1 MKKIFITRE
10 IPEIGIRM
18 LKDKGYE
25 VDVSTEKYPLSQ
37 KQLIKYL
44 KKKPYDAVLSLL
56 TDTVDA
62 KVLDAV
68 PTAKIF
74 ANYAMGFNNFN
85 LADAKARNVTI
96 TNTPG
101 DFGYCIAEHAMALT
115 LGLTTRMVEA
125 DQYVRKGKY
134 KGWSP
139 MNFIGSD
146 LKGSTLGII
155 GTGHIGEKLAYQA
168 KNGFEMNVIYY
179 DIKRNENIEKSGVA
193 TFVSSIEDLLKQ
205 SDVVSLQVPLLDSTF
220 HLINEERLKLM
231 KKTAVLVNTSRGPV
245 IDEVALVKALQNK
258 TIAGA
263 GLDVFEFEP
272 KLAKGLAKLPNVI
285 LTPHIASARNSARNE
300 MAVMAANNIISY
312 LETGKAINPVLIK

>member
-10 IPEIGIRM
+10 IPEIGIKM

-25 VDVSTEKYPLSQ
+25 VDVSSEKHPLSQ

-56 TDTVDA
+56 TDIVDA
-62 KVLDAV
+62 KVLDSV

-85 LADAKARNVTI
+85 LNDAKARNVTI

-101 DFGYCIAEHAMALT
+101 DFGYCIAEHAMALI

-146 LKGSTLGII
+146 LSGSTLGII
-155 GTGHIGEKLAYQA
+155 GTGHIGEKLALQA
-168 KNGFEMNVIYY
+168 KNGFQMNVVYY
-179 DIKRNENIEKSGVA
+179 DIKRNENLEKGGIA

-231 KKTAVLVNTSRGPV
+231 KKTAIIVNTSRGPV
-245 IDEVALVKALQNK
+245 IDEVALVKALKNG

-272 KLAKGLAKLPNVI
+272 KLSRGLSKLSNVI
-285 LTPHIASARNSARNE
+285 LTPHIASARASARNE
-300 MAVMAANNIISY
+300 MSVMAANNIINF
-312 LETGKAINPVLIK
+312 LETGKAVNPVLIK